1 MNAYIRLMRLDK
13 PIGSLLLLW
22 PTYWA
27 LFLSADGWP
36 DLDILFIFTSGV
48 FIMRTAGCVIND
60 FADRKI
66 DKHILR
72 TQQRPL
78 ATGEISSNSA
88 LVLFGLLL
96 LIALGL
102 VLQTNILTIKLSL
115 IAVLL
120 ATLYPFTKRWTNLPQ
135 LVLGAAFGMSVP
147 MAFSAQTGVV
157 PLTAWLVFIAT
168 LVWTLIYDT
177 FYAMADRDEDL
188 KIGVKSTAILF
199 AKYDQIII
207 TLLQILLIIV
217 LILIGNVFDLGLI
230 YDFSLVI
237 ISFFMIYHQF
247 LLKKRQKEEYFKA
260 FLNNN
265 FIGMTAFLGIFLS
278 VIIKS

>member
-36 DLDILFIFTSGV
+36 DLDILIIFTLGV

-66 DKHILR
+66 DKHIVR
-72 TQQRPL
+72 TQGRPL

-96 LIALGL
+96 LVALGL
-102 VLQTNILTIKLSL
+102 VLQTNLLTIKLSL
-115 IAVLL
+115 IALLL

-147 MAFSAQTGVV
+147 MAFSAQTGMI

-217 LILIGNVFDLGLI
+217 FVFIGNTFDLGLI
-230 YDFSLVI
+230 YDFSLVV
-237 ISFFMIYHQF
+237 ISLFMIYHQF

-265 FIGMTAFLGIFLS
+265 FIGMTVFFGIFLS
-278 VIIKS
+278 VII

>member
-36 DLDILFIFTSGV
+36 DLDLLIIFTLGV

-66 DKHILR
+66 DKHIVR
-72 TQQRPL
+72 TQGRPL
-78 ATGEISSNSA
+78 VTGEISLNSA
-88 LVLFGLLL
+88 LVVFGLLL
-96 LIALGL
+96 LAALGL

-115 IAVLL
+115 IALAL

-147 MAFSAQTGVV
+147 MAFSAQTGVI
-157 PLTAWLVFIAT
+157 PLSAWLVFMAT

-177 FYAMADRDEDL
+177 FYAMADREEDL

-207 TLLQILLIIV
+207 TLLQILLIFIF
-217 LILIGNVFDLGLI
+217 ILIGNSFNLGLI

-237 ISFFMIYHQF
+237 ISLFMIYHQF

-260 FLNNN
+260 FIHNN
-265 FIGMTAFLGIFLS
+265 FIGMTVFSGIFLS
-278 VIIKS
+278 VII

>member
-36 DLDILFIFTSGV
+36 DFDLLIIFTLGV
-48 FIMRTAGCVIND
+48 FVMRTAGCVIND

-66 DKHILR
+66 DKHIVR
-72 TQQRPL
+72 TQGRPL

-88 LVLFGLLL
+88 LALFGLLL
-96 LIALGL
+96 LVALGL
-102 VLQTNILTIKLSL
+102 VLQTNLLTIKLSL
-115 IAVLL
+115 IALLL

-147 MAFSAQTGVV
+147 MAFSAQTGVI
-157 PLTAWLVFIAT
+157 PLTAWLVFMAT

-177 FYAMADRDEDL
+177 FYAMGDRDEDL

-199 AKYDQIII
+199 AKYDHIII
-207 TLLQILLIIV
+207 TFLQILLIIV
-217 LILIGNVFDLGLI
+217 FVLIGNTFDLGLI
-230 YDFSLVI
+230 YDFSLVVI
-237 ISFFMIYHQF
+237 LFFMIYHQF

-260 FLNNN
+260 FLSNN
-265 FIGMTAFLGIFLS
+265 FIGMTVFLGIFLS
-278 VIIKS
+278 VII

>member
-36 DLDILFIFTSGV
+36 DLDLLIIFTLGV

-66 DKHILR
+66 DKYIVR
-72 TQQRPL
+72 TQERPL
-78 ATGEISSNSA
+78 VTGEISLNSA
-88 LVLFGLLL
+88 LVVFGLLL
-96 LIALGL
+96 LAALGL

-115 IAVLL
+115 IALAL

-147 MAFSAQTGVV
+147 MAFSAQTGVI
-157 PLTAWLVFIAT
+157 PLSAWLVFMAT

-177 FYAMADRDEDL
+177 FYAMADREEDL

-207 TLLQILLIIV
+207 TLLQILLIFIF
-217 LILIGNVFDLGLI
+217 ILIGNSFNLGLI
-230 YDFSLVI
+230 YDFSLII
-237 ISFFMIYHQF
+237 ISLFMIYHQF

-265 FIGMTAFLGIFLS
+265 FIGMIAFLGIFLS
-278 VIIKS
+278 VMNKT

>member
-36 DLDILFIFTSGV
+36 DLDILVIFTLGV
-48 FIMRTAGCVIND
+48 FIMRSAGCVIND

-66 DKHILR
+66 DKHIIR
-72 TQQRPL
+72 TQGRPL

-115 IAVLL
+115 IALML

-147 MAFSAQTGVV
+147 MAFSAQTGVI

-217 LILIGNVFDLGLI
+217 FVLIGNTFDLGLI

-237 ISFFMIYHQF
+237 ILFFMIYHQF

-260 FLNNN
+260 FLSNN
-265 FIGMTAFLGIFLS
+265 FIGMAVFLGIFLS
-278 VIIKS
+278 VII

>member
-66 DKHILR
+66 DKHIVR

-96 LIALGL
+96 LIAFGL

-217 LILIGNVFDLGLI
+217 LVLIGNVFDLGLI

>member
-66 DKHILR
+66 DKHIVR

-102 VLQTNILTIKLSL
+102 VLQTNILTLKLSL

-278 VIIKS
+278 VIIKA

>member
-66 DKHILR
+66 DKHIVR

-217 LILIGNVFDLGLI
+217 FILIGNTFDLGLI

-237 ISFFMIYHQF
+237 IAFFMIYHQF

-260 FLNNN
+260 FINNN
-265 FIGMTAFLGIFLS
+265 FIGMTVFLGIFLS
-278 VIIKS
+278 VVT